1 MFDLAVVGG
10 GIIGATV
17 AFEAHARHPDW
28 ALAVVDPA
36 PACGATCWSLGVSFP
51 LAPTTGHRAMVRE
64 SLAWH
69 AAWSGTPTPRQ
80 SLRMLFVVGSA
91 RRRTFLSAVDGAA
104 FGPAPRELI
113 EEAREAWS
121 LQLGD
126 DDEVLMGD
134 DRVFRIDAPAL
145 ARQLIVAAEAVT
157 IESRVDALTVE
168 EDASSLA
175 LDDGLSVA
183 ARRVVVAT
191 GSWYPSGLGKQLGV
205 PSGVVVKRVSAL
217 ECDVRRADAPAVYFV
232 DDDLMIVPD
241 DRGGRT
247 LVSFYRRAWSDD
259 PDVLTGALSSADA
272 AEGTAALLRR
282 SPSLAA
288 AVVGGRSFCDAY
300 APERLPICMSAGPD
314 VVAIVGGSGSG
325 VRLAPALADLAMR
338 QLDGGR
344 LVETM

>member
-17 AFEAHARHPDW
+17 AFEAHERHPGW
-28 ALAVVDPA
+28 ALALIDPA
-36 PACGATCWSLGVSFP
+36 PACGATRWSLGVSFP

-80 SLRMLFVVGSA
+80 SVRMLFVVGSA
-91 RRRTFLSAVDGAA
+91 RRRTFLSAIGGAG

-113 EEAREAWS
+113 DEAREAWS
-121 LQLGD
+121 LQLRN

-134 DRVFRIDAPAL
+134 DRVFRIDAPVL
-145 ARQLIVAAEAVT
+145 TRQLIAAAEPIM

-168 EDASSLA
+168 ENASSLT
-175 LDDGLSVA
+175 LDDGMSVA

-191 GSWYPSGLGKQLGV
+191 GPWYPSGLGKQLGL
-205 PSGVVVKRVSAL
+205 PTGVVVKRVSAL
-217 ECDVRRADAPAVYFV
+217 ECDVRHADAPAVYFV
-232 DDDLMIVPD
+232 EDDLMIVPD
-241 DRGGRT
+241 NRGGRT
-247 LVSFYRRAWSDD
+247 LVSFNREAWSND
-259 PDVLTGALSSADA
+259 PDVLTGALSSADTT
-272 AEGTAALLRR
+272 EGTTALLRR

-300 APERLPICMSAGPD
+300 APERLPICMSAGPN

-338 QLDGGR
+338 QLDGSR
-344 LVETM
+344 LVEAM